1 MSILSGKTPK
11 RILLIGGGA
20 REHAI
25 AEALCRK
32 GDVRLLVV
40 ANNYNPG
47 LDSLAELLVK
57 RNETD
62 TVWITQ
68 WAQGQAID
76 FAVIG
81 LEDPLAV
88 GLPDRLAEI
97 GIPTVGPSEVAARL
111 EISKLFTRDLMRRH
125 NIAGQIEYRYVSD
138 IYSLREYLSL
148 TTKQFALKP
157 VGLTA
162 GKGVRVMGVQLGSIH
177 EAIAYGEK
185 IIRDKIGGVAGLIVE
200 ERMVGPEFTLQT
212 FVDGKTVLAMPL
224 VRDFKCAF
232 EGDQGPN
239 TGGMGSYSQP
249 DGLLPYV
256 TERQRDEAVDII
268 QQIVDAL
275 RSERIVYRGILYGQF
290 MVTPKGIKLIEINAR
305 FGDPEAINV
314 LPLLENDLVGICQAI
329 LTGSLHSV
337 HLRFRPMATV
347 CKYIVPLDYGIQPRV
362 GSPLS
367 LDVSRI
373 ESLGVKVYFA
383 KLDRKDGVL
392 LTTTSRAV
400 ALLAIADSIPQAEA
414 IIEEALQYVEGDFHV
429 RHDIGKEETLRV
441 PQWQFEKVKV

>member
-11 RILLIGGGA
+11 RILLVGGGA

-32 GDVRLLVV
+32 GDVRLFVV
-40 ANNYNPG
+40 ASNYNPG
-47 LDSLAELLVK
+47 LSSLAQLLV
-57 RNETD
+57 RHDEMD
-62 TVWITQ
+62 TGFIKD
-68 WAQGQAID
+68 WAQRQDID
-76 FAVIG
+76 FAVVG
-81 LEDPLAV
+81 WEDPLAI
-88 GLPDRLAEI
+88 GLSDILAEI
-97 GIPTVGPSEVAARL
+97 DIPTVGPSEAAARL
-111 EISKLFTRDLMRRH
+111 ETSKLFTRDLMRRH
-125 NIAGQIEYRYVSD
+125 DIAGQVEYRYISD
-138 IYSLREYLSL
+138 IYSLREYLSS

-162 GKGVRVMGVQLGSIH
+162 GKGVRVMGVQLGSLA

-224 VRDFKCAF
+224 VRDFKCAL

-249 DGLLPYV
+249 DGLLSYV
-256 TERQRDEAVDII
+256 TKQQRDEAVDII
-268 QQIVDAL
+268 QHIVDAL
-275 RSERIVYRGILYGQF
+275 CSEGIAYCGILYGQF

-305 FGDPEAINV
+305 FGDPEAMNV
-314 LPLLENDLVGICQAI
+314 LPLLENDLVEICQAI

-347 CKYIVPLDYGIQPRV
+347 CKYITPLGYGIQPRV
-362 GSPLS
+362 GLPLS

-400 ALLAIADSIPQAEA
+400 ALLGIADSIPQAEA
-414 IIEEALQYVEGDFHV
+414 TIEEALQYVEGDFHV

-441 PQWQFEKVKV
+441 QQWQFEKVKA

>member
-11 RILLIGGGA
+11 RILLIGGGG

-62 TVWITQ
+62 TGWITQ
-68 WAQGQAID
+68 WAQGQTID

-97 GIPTVGPSEVAARL
+97 GIPTVGPSEAAAQL
-111 EISKLFTRDLMRRH
+111 ETSKLFTRDLMRRH

-138 IYSLREYLSL
+138 IYSLRKYLSL

-162 GKGVRVMGVQLGSIH
+162 GKGVRVMGVQLGSVA

-224 VRDFKCAF
+224 VRDFKRAF

-249 DGLLPYV
+249 DGLPYV
-256 TERQRDEAVDII
+256 TKQQRDEAVDII
-268 QQIVDAL
+268 QHIVDAL
-275 RSERIVYRGILYGQF
+275 CSEGIAYCGILYGQF

-305 FGDPEAINV
+305 FGDPEAMNV
-314 LPLLENDLVGICQAI
+314 LPLLENDLVEICQAI

-347 CKYIVPLDYGIQPRV
+347 CKYITPLGYGIQPRV
-362 GSPLS
+362 GLPLS

-400 ALLAIADSIPQAEA
+400 ALLGIADSIPQAEA
-414 IIEEALQYVEGDFHV
+414 TIEEALQYVEGDFHI

-441 PQWQFEKVKV
+441 QQWQFEKVKA